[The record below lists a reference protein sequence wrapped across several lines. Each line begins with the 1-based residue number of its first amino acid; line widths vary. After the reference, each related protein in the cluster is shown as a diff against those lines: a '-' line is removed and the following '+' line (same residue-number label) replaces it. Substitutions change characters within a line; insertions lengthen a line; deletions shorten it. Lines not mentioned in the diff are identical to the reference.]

1 MGIIQFKGDTVMKK
15 LGVQLWSVH
24 EEFDANIPKTLKK
37 IASMGYNAIEFAGY
51 AGATPEEM
59 KRYLDESGLTVMGS
73 HVKLERLKD
82 SFEEEI
88 AMNTAVC
95 NKNIVIPWGNMES
108 VETISVLADFINYIQ
123 PKLEEKGFNLL
134 YHNHRVEFEPLGD
147 TGKRPIDFLLEKCP
161 DLKFELDTGWAYAG
175 GSCPI
180 EFMKQ
185 HSDRIKLLHL
195 KNFYEG
201 EEDYVMCNISEG
213 KINVN
218 EIITIARILG
228 ITEHII
234 EDETQPPV
242 DKYESM
248 TKSREYYF
256 TIN

>member
-1 MGIIQFKGDTVMKK
+1 MKK
-15 LGVQLWSVH
+15 LGIQLWSVH
-24 EEFDANIPKTLKK
+24 EEFDTNIPETLKK

-59 KRYLDESGLTVMGS
+59 KQYLDDAGLTVMGS
-73 HVKLERLKD
+73 HVKLECLKEN
-82 SFEEEI
+82 FEDEI
-88 AMNTAVC
+88 AMNMAVS

-108 VETISVLADFINYIQ
+108 VETISILADFINHIQ

-134 YHNHRVEFEPLGD
+134 YHNHRVEFAPLGD

-161 DLKFELDTGWAYAG
+161 NLKFELDTGWAYAG

-185 HSDRIKLLHL
+185 HSNRIKLLHL
-195 KNFYEG
+195 KNFFDG
-201 EEDYVMCNISEG
+201 EEDYIMNNISEG
-213 KINVN
+213 KLNVK
-218 EIITIARILG
+218 EIVSVACSLG
-228 ITEHII
+228 IDDHII
-234 EDETQPPV
+234 EDETRPPI